1 MGFRINEHNRKA
13 SSIEEALEF
22 IRYWTEHR
30 VELPFPADGVVIKV
44 NNLRYWIFGHHSSCS
59 ALRHCLQVSS
69 REKETKLKDVV
80 FQVGRTGIITPVLCL
95 NQWFWTELL

>member
-30 VELPFPADGVVIKV
+30 VELPFPADG
-44 NNLRYWIFGHHSSCS
+44 LS
-59 ALRHCLQVSS
+59 
-69 REKETKLKDVV
+69 
-80 FQVGRTGIITPVLCL
+80 
-95 NQWFWTELL
+95 